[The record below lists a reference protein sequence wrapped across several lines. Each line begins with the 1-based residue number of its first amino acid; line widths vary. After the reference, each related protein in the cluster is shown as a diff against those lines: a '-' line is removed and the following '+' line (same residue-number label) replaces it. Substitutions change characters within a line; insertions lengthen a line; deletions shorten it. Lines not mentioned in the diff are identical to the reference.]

1 MRNTGRRNPFAK
13 RAIRKSQIISIFGVG
28 SLYLFKNQWSKS
40 GDQDSLMLAG
50 LEAWEKMFD
59 NQTPPDGWKIFEPR
73 LQARLKKEY
82 FLEPPDFRQY
92 SSDDSLK
99 RKFLPYVRF
108 PQWHYCHQCNL
119 MHKAPLFSSDAPRCN
134 PKRDQNGKLINE
146 KHFKIC
152 SNNNETWKKKFLLPI
167 RFMVICE
174 KGHIDD
180 FPFIEWVHRKNKY
193 DPEKCELRFVDGRG
207 GNNSLMNV
215 RVDCVRCNEG
225 YSLAEAINSLNT
237 SDEDGK
243 EKTPLQKK
251 IKYNCTGNR
260 PWLGSNQNEK
270 GCKESPKVVLRQASN
285 VYYPVVKS
293 SIFIPVKTGRIDRK
307 ILEFL
312 NKKDIWSLV
321 KEFSKNTHE
330 LKLVLK
336 SRIKQFNLDED
347 KVLEAI
353 DIKLKGIESQKNEAV
368 DDEEEFRFQEYNFIK
383 NKDPS
388 DDNDLELKIRKID
401 MIKYGK
407 LNKYFSNIFLIDS
420 LIETRVQTGFTRM
433 LPYDPSKENN
443 IQSNSLEK
451 LEWYPGITV
460 KGEGI
465 FFEFDEKNL
474 EKWSNNFSQNHLI
487 EINDRYNKNRKE
499 RNLPERKLNTK
510 FFLIHTFSHL
520 IINQLSYSCGYGSA
534 SLRERIYC
542 DLEYPDKPMNGV
554 LIYTASGDS
563 EGSLGGLV
571 REGEPE
577 NLEKIIEQSLIKA
590 QVCSYDP
597 VCVDN
602 KSQGLNGTNSSSCHA
617 CSFLPETS
625 CEEAN
630 QLLDRTTLIG
640 DINRDLTGY
649 FEDLIKD

>member
-1 MRNTGRRNPFAK
+1 MIKKKTFAK
-13 RAIRKSQIISIFGVG
+13 RTIRKSQIISIFGVG

-50 LEAWEKMFD
+50 LDEWEKMFT
-59 NQTPPDGWKIFEPR
+59 NNVPPDGWKIFEPR

-82 FLEPPDFRQY
+82 FLEPPDFRQFSY
-92 SSDDSLK
+92 EDDMKGKL
-99 RKFLPYVRF
+99 LPYVRF
-108 PQWHYCHQCNL
+108 PRWHYCHQCNL
-119 MHKAPLFSSDAPRCN
+119 MHEASLFSTDAPRCT
-134 PKRDQNGKLINE
+134 PKKDKTGKLLHE
-146 KHFKIC
+146 KHFKSC
-152 SNNNETWKKKFLLPI
+152 SKNDEIWKKKFLIPV

-225 YSLAEAINSLNT
+225 YSLAEAINSFNT
-237 SDEDGK
+237 SSENEQND
-243 EKTPLQKK
+243 TPIEKK
-251 IKYNCTGNR
+251 INYKCTGNR
-260 PWLGSNQNEK
+260 PWLGNSQNEH
-270 GCKESPKVVLRQASN
+270 GCKEKPRVVLRQASN

-293 SIFIPVKTGRIDRK
+293 SIFIPVKTGKIDRK

-312 NKKDIWSLV
+312 NKKNIWSLV
-321 KEFSKNTHE
+321 KEYSENINE

-336 SRIKQFNLDED
+336 IPIKQFNLVEER
-347 KVLEAI
+347 VFEAI
-353 DIKLKGIESQKNEAV
+353 DLKLKGIENQKNEV
-368 DDEEEFRFQEYNFIK
+368 TNDEEEYRYQEYNFIK
-383 NKDPS
+383 NKDPN
-388 DDNDLELKIRKID
+388 DNDDLELKIRKLP
-401 MIKYGK
+401 MEKYGI
-407 LNKYFSNIFLIDS
+407 LNNYFENIFLVDS

-433 LPYDPSKENN
+433 LPYDPSKESS
-443 IQSNSLEK
+443 IQTTSLDN
-451 LEWYPGITV
+451 LDWYPGITV

-465 FFEFDEKNL
+465 FFEFNKIKLSNWEK
-474 EKWSNNFSQNHLI
+474 KFKQSHLLD
-487 EINDRYNKNRKE
+487 INDKYNKTRKE

-510 FFLIHTFSHL
+510 FFLIHTFAHL
-520 IINQLSYSCGYGSA
+520 LINELSYSCGYGSA

-542 DLEYPDKPMNGV
+542 NLDSEENEMNGV

-571 REGEPE
+571 REGEPN
-577 NLEKIIEQSLIKA
+577 NLENIINKALIKA

-597 VCVDN
+597 VCLDN

-630 QLLDRTTLIG
+630 QLLDRTTIIG
-640 DINRDLTGY
+640 DKENNLVGFFEELIN
-649 FEDLIKD
+649 